1 MYRYQPLEKRNKKIN
16 WLFLM
21 ITFFV
26 ALGGSYFAQIYLN
39 DIWGMENSNEV
50 EKLSYQGT
58 QNNVEVLSLKQDENI
73 IEEAMKSIVGIS
85 KLQANE
91 ESLFDVALSKKWGLR
106 YRDNRIRKW
115 LYFNKSTFIGKCGD
129 AFDCELR

>member
-1 MYRYQPLEKRNKKIN
+1 MYRYQPLDKRNKKIN

-39 DIWGMENSNEV
+39 DIWGIENSNEV
-50 EKLSYQGT
+50 EKLSYQGIE
-58 QNNVEVLSLKQDENI
+58 NNAETVSFQQDENV

-91 ESLFDVALSKKWGLR
+91 ESLFDVALSQKWGLR
-106 YRDNRIRKW
+106 YGDNRI
-115 LYFNKSTFIGKCGD
+115 
-129 AFDCELR
+129 